1 MWNRKRIS
9 ILLFRQ
15 TGKDNARKVFFILPL
30 ILYLTKLKDMNKKN
44 SDEAVSKNKTIRFT
58 KAEVEIIKQKS
69 KNAGMSFSAYCR
81 EMAVKG
87 YVQVVR
93 TSYDIR
99 EIRSFKDLLL
109 EYKINF
115 SRLSN
120 LIRERNPK
128 LNEEIT
134 VLKNSIQQV
143 MDKINV

>member
-1 MWNRKRIS
+1 
-9 ILLFRQ
+9 
-15 TGKDNARKVFFILPL
+15 
-30 ILYLTKLKDMNKKN
+30 MNKKKP
-44 SDEAVSKNKTIRFT
+44 DEIVSKNRTIRFT
-58 KAEVEIIKQKS
+58 KAEVELIKQKS
-69 KNAGMSFSAYCR
+69 KSAGMSFSAYCR
-81 EMAVKG
+81 EMSVKG

-99 EIRSFKDLLL
+99 EIRLFKDLLL

-120 LIRERNPK
+120 LIREHHPK

-143 MDKINV
+143 IDKINV